1 MATKYIL
8 LDKKTNKPIDKR
20 PYSIEQ
26 LKEKVYAIKKEQN
39 LSDDQMNATFGYLEI
54 DDGTEP
60 AEQNSSGSAQT
71 SENEFKSAESNDDKY
86 GFSTNNY
93 ISSANLS
100 DDAAGW
106 NRIIDNVKAPS
117 SIALSDYKKYLELK
131 EGEEGNWAI
140 QKNAIRILY
149 LYNEFLKFYAECT
162 NGKVPAS
169 LRGYL
174 KTTNSWFNSTRDEE
188 SLDVVK
194 EDMEEIIK
202 YLLDHLKE
210 FSEGTDSANA
220 RQEVYDEVEDFDD
233 EIRNVHK
240 LLDSLK
246 DSDFDKDAAATA
258 KYDEVFR
265 RFCGDKKPT
274 GELLSKYLMEK
285 ATKKYH
291 LNRIKMDFT
300 KADST
305 PEWMSPE
312 DQESDNVRLSDDV
325 SDYLD
330 TKNTKIFNADEKS
343 KLEDIISKFKNGQM
357 KQEAAQAE
365 IDKLVTNASATLRK
379 SLELFFDFMG
389 IRKIG
394 VMNNFMRGVHSLNEE
409 EYKTNWTKLVE
420 NFKEAMENNIQTYSR
435 AHSNDMA
442 KERRDACV
450 KELQGLIAIADNMAK
465 DIAAAN
471 GDKLLQH
478 AKDIS
483 TVIGKVQAMTKAAK
497 KEFKPE

>member
-86 GFSTNNY
+86 GFSKNNY
-93 ISSANLS
+93 ISSANLR

-117 SIALSDYKKYLELK
+117 SISLSDYKKYLELK

-140 QKNAIRILY
+140 QKNSIRVLY

-174 KTTNSWFNSTRDEE
+174 KTTNSWFNATRDEE

-194 EDMEEIIK
+194 EDMEEIIE
-202 YLLDHLKE
+202 YLLKHLKE
-210 FSEGTDSANA
+210 FSEGKDSANA

-233 EIRNVHK
+233 EIRNIHT

-246 DSDFDKDAAATA
+246 DTDFDKDAVATA
-258 KYDEVFR
+258 KYDEVFK

-274 GELLSKYLMEK
+274 GELLSKFLMEK

-300 KADST
+300 KEDST

-330 TKNTKIFNADEKS
+330 TKNTKIFNAAEKS

-394 VMNNFMRGVHSLNEE
+394 VMNNFMSGVHSLNEE

>member
-39 LSDDQMNATFGYLEI
+39 LSDEQMNAAFGYLEI
-54 DDGTEP
+54 DDGGAS
-60 AEQNSSGSAQT
+60 AEQNSSGSAQS

-86 GFSTNNY
+86 GFSQNND

-140 QKNAIRILY
+140 QKNAIRVLY

-162 NGKVPAS
+162 SGKVPSS

-174 KTTNSWFNSTRDEE
+174 KTTNSWFKATRDEE

-194 EDMEEIIK
+194 EDMEDIIK
-202 YLLDHLKE
+202 YLLDHLKD
-210 FSEGTDSANA
+210 FSEGKDSANA

-233 EIRNVHK
+233 EIRNIHT

-246 DSDFDKDAAATA
+246 DTDFDKDAVATA
-258 KYDEVFR
+258 KYDEVFK

-274 GELLSKYLMEK
+274 GELLSKFLMEK

-300 KADST
+300 NEDST

-312 DQESDNVRLSDDV
+312 GQESDNVRLSDDV

-343 KLEDIISKFKNGQM
+343 KLEDIISKFKSGQF

-365 IDKLVTNASATLRK
+365 IDKLVTNARAKLRK
-379 SLELFFDFMG
+379 SLETFFDFMG

-394 VMNNFMRGVHSLNEE
+394 VMNNFMSGVHRLNEE

-442 KERRDACV
+442 KDRRDACV
-450 KELQGLIAIADNMAK
+450 KELQGLITIADNMAK
-465 DIAAAN
+465 DIAASN